1 MSTIWAAPA
10 PTRVLNLR
18 GAPVAERRPGDD
30 DDDDD
35 DATGPHGAKPSQRA
49 GDEPFEDVA
58 GAARGPR
65 VGRIDAWRD
74 QGFASAR
81 EQRDALKSDL
91 GRYNARRRRQGR
103 APLTEDEFDAMI
115 AHGGGDE
122 VSSISG
128 SDDSDSDSDSDS
140 DEGGG
145 EAGVKGGR
153 GAFAAVRGATQGG
166 AQIVFKDDLGDA
178 AYAVWRCV
186 LEDPSRK
193 TAQKRLD
200 ADTAVASLRALR
212 DGAKPWAVV
221 LARGGHFAAS
231 VFDPTKFAG
240 GTNSGARVEKKP
252 RGPIENVVP
261 PGAAIAHKT
270 FHRYVV
276 RAKAGGRQSTKDA
289 GGGKTIKSA
298 GSSMRRA
305 NERALE
311 EEIREC
317 LSGWR
322 SVLNG
327 CALIFV
333 SASKTDR
340 KTLFDA
346 PGKGKEPCLGR
357 GDERVRGVPFATR
370 RPTFNETRRVV
381 ARLASA
387 SPVED
392 AVGAEGG
399 AEGGADLVTREVD
412 AGGGALTD
420 AQRDRMAQIESRAT
434 AAAAALR
441 GLDFGAGAGVHA
453 GDGGGDE
460 GDDGGDASGSKPLS
474 KKEKEKIKKQR
485 AKERAKAAAAA
496 DGEKGPAPAPAAPPP
511 PEPARSRVGKS
522 GGGGKAA
529 ALLAKAKQGEA
540 NKRNEAVRAHDARFP
555 PASFSHPNLS
565 PRFLSPCFLSPRFR
579 DFTPDGSPQN
589 SRRRVSTDFSRPSP
603 QSEERRASGQ
613 RRRGQRRSRGRRTG
627 DRSPEAAGP
636 SLVARAAA
644 AARGIDP
651 IALLPKAAMAAAALT
666 VVMSA
671 SAGARRPARVG
682 NVGGF
687 RRVMR

>member
-30 DDDDD
+30 DDDTDD
-35 DATGPHGAKPSQRA
+35 PATGPHGAKPSSRA

-91 GRYNARRRRQGR
+91 GRYNARRRGQGR

-115 AHGGGDE
+115 ARGGGDE

-128 SDDSDSDSDSDS
+128 SDDSDSDSDSD
-140 DEGGG
+140 DGEDGG
-145 EAGVKGGR
+145 EAGEGR
-153 GAFAAVRGATQGG
+153 GAYAAVRGAEQGG
-166 AQIVFKDDLGDA
+166 AQIVFEDDAGDVA
-178 AYAVWRCV
+178 FAVWRCV
-186 LEDPSRK
+186 LEDGRK
-193 TAQKRLD
+193 DAPRLD
-200 ADTAVASLRALR
+200 ANGAVRALKALR

-240 GTNSGARVEKKP
+240 GTDAGCRVEKKP
-252 RGPIENVVP
+252 KGPIENVVP
-261 PGAAIAHKT
+261 PAAAVLHKT

-305 NERALE
+305 NERALS

-317 LSGWR
+317 LSDWR

-333 SASKTDR
+333 SASKTDQR
-340 KTLFDA
+340 TLFESN
-346 PGKGKEPCLGR
+346 PGKGKEPCLAR
-357 GDERVRGVPFATR
+357 GDERVRRVPFATR

-387 SPVED
+387 SPVEVT
-392 AVGAEGG
+392 AGVGADPVGADPGVADPVGADPGG
-399 AEGGADLVTREVD
+399 AES
-412 AGGGALTD
+412 LTD
-420 AQRDRMAQIESRAT
+420 AQRERMAQIESRAS

-441 GLDFGAGAGVHA
+441 GLDLFGDGAGVHA
-453 GDGGGDE
+453 GGDD
-460 GDDGGDASGSKPLS
+460 GDDGGDASGGKPLS
-474 KKEKEKIKKQR
+474 KKEKEKLKRQR
-485 AKERAKAAAAA
+485 AKERAKAAAAV
-496 DGEKGPAPAPAAPPP
+496 DGEKGPAPPPP
-511 PEPARSRVGKS
+511 PPPPQPEPARSRVGKS

-540 NKRNEAVRAHDARFP
+540 NKRNEAVRAMHDSPPPPDLFSRPEPTPRVFRVFIPDCSPPPKTHDDGSRLISPGPRRRAKRGVPPGSAGADSGDRGGDAR
-555 PASFSHPNLS
+555 
-565 PRFLSPCFLSPRFR
+565 
-579 DFTPDGSPQN
+579 GSVRRRRRVHRWRRGGLTRWRCCRRRRS
-589 SRRRVSTDFSRPSP
+589 SRRR
-603 QSEERRASGQ
+603 
-613 RRRGQRRSRGRRTG
+613 
-627 DRSPEAAGP
+627 
-636 SLVARAAA
+636 
-644 AARGIDP
+644 
-651 IALLPKAAMAAAALT
+651 
-666 VVMSA
+666 
-671 SAGARRPARVG
+671 
-682 NVGGF
+682 
-687 RRVMR
+687 

>member
-35 DATGPHGAKPSQRA
+35 DATGSHDAKPSSRA
-49 GDEPFEDVA
+49 GDESPFEDVA

-81 EQRDALKSDL
+81 EQREALKSDL

-115 AHGGGDE
+115 ARGGDE

-128 SDDSDSDSDSDS
+128 SDSDSDSDDG
-140 DEGGG
+140 EGGG
-145 EAGVKGGR
+145 DGGGEG
-153 GAFAAVRGATQGG
+153 GARTYAAVRGAEQGG
-166 AQIVFKDDLGDA
+166 AQIVFKDDAGEV

-193 TAQKRLD
+193 DASSRLD
-200 ADTAVASLRALR
+200 ANGAVRALMALR
-212 DGAKPWAVV
+212 DGARPWAVV

-231 VFDPTKFAG
+231 VFDPTKFAS
-240 GTNSGARVEKKP
+240 GTHAGARVEKKP

-261 PGAAIAHKT
+261 PASAILHKT

-276 RAKAGGRQSTKDA
+276 RAKAGGRQSAKDA

-322 SVLNG
+322 SVLND

-333 SASKTDR
+333 SASKTDQR
-340 KTLFDA
+340 TLFDA
-346 PGKGKEPCLGR
+346 PGKGKEACLGR
-357 GDERVRGVPFATR
+357 GDERVRRVPFATR

-387 SPVED
+387 SHVEDHVED

-399 AEGGADLVTREVD
+399 AEGGAEPATREVD

-420 AQRDRMAQIESRAT
+420 AQRDRMAQIESRA
-434 AAAAALR
+434 ASAAAALR
-441 GLDFGAGAGVHA
+441 GLDFGAGDFGAGGA
-453 GDGGGDE
+453 GGEE
-460 GDDGGDASGSKPLS
+460 GDDAGDASGGKTLS
-474 KKEKEKIKKQR
+474 KKEKEKLKRQR

-496 DGEKGPAPAPAAPPP
+496 ADGEKGPAPPAPPAP

-540 NKRNEAVRAHDARFP
+540 NKRNEAVRTTRDEP
-555 PASFSHPNLS
+555 PRPLFSHPNLS
-565 PRFLSPCFLSPRFR
+565 PRFPRFHPGLFVPETHGDASR
-579 DFTPDGSPQN
+579 LISPGPRRRAKRGVPPGSAGADSGSRGGDARGSVRR
-589 SRRRVSTDFSRPSP
+589 SRRVHRW
-603 QSEERRASGQ
+603 RRGWR
-613 RRRGQRRSRGRRTG
+613 RRRGGLTRRRCCRR
-627 DRSPEAAGP
+627 
-636 SLVARAAA
+636 
-644 AARGIDP
+644 
-651 IALLPKAAMAAAALT
+651 
-666 VVMSA
+666 
-671 SAGARRPARVG
+671 RRWP
-682 NVGGF
+682 
-687 RRVMR
+687 RRR

>member
-30 DDDDD
+30 DDDTDD
-35 DATGPHGAKPSQRA
+35 PATGPHGAKPSSSRA
-49 GDEPFEDVA
+49 GDEPGFEDVA

-91 GRYNARRRRQGR
+91 GRYNARRRGQGR

-115 AHGGGDE
+115 ARGNNDE

-128 SDDSDSDSDSDS
+128 SDDSDSDSDSD
-140 DEGGG
+140 DGEDGG
-145 EAGVKGGR
+145 EAGEGR
-153 GAFAAVRGATQGG
+153 GAYAAVRGAEQGG
-166 AQIVFKDDLGDA
+166 AQIVFEDDAGDVA
-178 AYAVWRCV
+178 FAVWRCV
-186 LEDPSRK
+186 LEDGRK
-193 TAQKRLD
+193 DAPRLD
-200 ADTAVASLRALR
+200 ANGAVRALKALR

-240 GTNSGARVEKKP
+240 GTDAGRRVEKKP
-252 RGPIENVVP
+252 KGPIENVVP
-261 PGAAIAHKT
+261 PAAAVLHKT

-305 NERALE
+305 NERALS

-317 LSGWR
+317 LSDWR

-333 SASKTDR
+333 SASKTDQR
-340 KTLFDA
+340 TLFESN
-346 PGKGKEPCLGR
+346 PGKGKEPCLAR
-357 GDERVRGVPFATR
+357 GDERVRRVPFATR

-387 SPVED
+387 SPVEVT
-392 AVGAEGG
+392 AGVGADPGGADPVGADPVGADPGG
-399 AEGGADLVTREVD
+399 AES
-412 AGGGALTD
+412 LTD
-420 AQRDRMAQIESRAT
+420 AQRERMAQIESRAS

-441 GLDFGAGAGVHA
+441 GLDLFGDGAGVHA
-453 GDGGGDE
+453 GGDD
-460 GDDGGDASGSKPLS
+460 GDDGGDASGGKPLS
-474 KKEKEKIKKQR
+474 KKEKEKLKRQR
-485 AKERAKAAAAA
+485 AKERAKAAAAV
-496 DGEKGPAPAPAAPPP
+496 DGEKGPAPAPPPP
-511 PEPARSRVGKS
+511 QPEPARSRVGKS

-540 NKRNEAVRAHDARFP
+540 NKRNEAVRAMHDSP
-555 PASFSHPNLS
+555 PPPDLFSRPEPTPRVFRVFIPDVS
-565 PRFLSPCFLSPRFR
+565 PPE
-579 DFTPDGSPQN
+579 N

-627 DRSPEAAGP
+627 ERSPEAAGP
-636 SLVARAAA
+636 SLAARAAA

-651 IALLPKAAMAAAALT
+651 TALLPKAAFVAAALT

-671 SAGARRPARVG
+671 SAGAKRRDGPLG
-682 NVGGF
+682 NGGGF